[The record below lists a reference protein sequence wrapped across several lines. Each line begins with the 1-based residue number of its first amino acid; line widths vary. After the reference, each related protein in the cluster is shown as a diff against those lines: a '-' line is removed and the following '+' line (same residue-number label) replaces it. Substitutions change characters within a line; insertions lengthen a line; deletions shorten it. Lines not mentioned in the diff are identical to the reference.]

1 MTVVSEL
8 LNLNYLVY
16 SSYKTGTQTLVRTL
30 NGNGL
35 VSKHCHALKHIGLEK
50 GEFESLLDQYLTVNN
65 KKLEVVTVFRE
76 PLARHASSFFQ
87 RYGSKPVR
95 LKLVSSV
102 TETIIYKYSIEQL
115 QEKFLSE
122 LRHRTLPRF
131 RESIHEIFQEL
142 CVDTHEL
149 RFNRETG
156 IGRFETRNVK
166 LHMLRFDTLFA
177 DPVRVLG
184 EITGK
189 DMTIMP
195 TNVGEK
201 KWYSSIYSDFKAS
214 LVVPSDIAREVY
226 ADNRDLLDLF
236 YTEADRPGN

>member
-1 MTVVSEL
+1 
-8 LNLNYLVY
+8 
-16 SSYKTGTQTLVRTL
+16 
-30 NGNGL
+30 
-35 VSKHCHALKHIGLEK
+35 
-50 GEFESLLDQYLTVNN
+50 
-65 KKLEVVTVFRE
+65 
-76 PLARHASSFFQ
+76 
-87 RYGSKPVR
+87 
-95 LKLVSSV
+95 
-102 TETIIYKYSIEQL
+102 
-115 QEKFLSE
+115 
-122 LRHRTLPRF
+122 
-131 RESIHEIFQEL
+131 
-142 CVDTHEL
+142 
-149 RFNRETG
+149 
-156 IGRFETRNVK
+156 
-166 LHMLRFDTLFA
+166 MLRFDTLFA